1 MSKSL
6 YIGLILLIFAPE
18 SPYYLIATSKHSKA
32 KEIIRLLHG
41 GEGNTIDEIVKDIE
55 TYIQRGKHSDAL
67 NKDDSIQYL
76 SRNDVP
82 DAQNLESNVEI
93 DDLMLHMNT
102 KSEISNCDIK
112 GDGENAPHNSLCHSN
127 PLLLKIILIVAGLF
141 LFTRLCGTLIFFN
154 NTFRSNMGI
163 FISSQ
168 ETFNN
173 FSVYNVHDFFAGISP
188 ISYYMVDILKRGNV
202 VFDPEWS
209 AVGVGII
216 ETIGIQ
222 KYLEIQNIQ

>member
-41 GEGNTIDEIVKDIE
+41 GESTTIDAIVKDIE
-55 TYIQRGKHSDAL
+55 TYIQRGKHSDAM
-67 NKDDSIQYL
+67 NNDDSIQYL
-76 SRNDVP
+76 SKNDVP
-82 DAQNLESNVEI
+82 GAQNLESNVEM

-102 KSEISNCDIK
+102 KSEIPSRDIK
-112 GDGENAPHNSLCHSN
+112 GDGESAPHNSSCHSN

-154 NTFRSNMGI
+154 NIFNSNMGI
-163 FISSQ
+163 FGTS
-168 ETFNN
+168 NN
-173 FSVYNVHDFFAGISP
+173 VSFYNDGDLLQAFLQYLI
-188 ISYYMVDILKRGNV
+188 I
-202 VFDPEWS
+202 WS
-209 AVGVGII
+209 I
-216 ETIGIQ
+216 
-222 KYLEIQNIQ
+222 Y